1 MPKRRFKLLLTT
13 AHKRILFSIVLLGA
27 LGVLGFGVL
36 QFLESEEHPAPQ
48 INTARV
54 LPKPIS
60 APVTTTKA
68 VIANLAEGRTAAA
81 NEVLAE
87 TSGAAPS
94 PASGVVETTTVSA
107 PEMPQPVANQP
118 ASPRQPSV
126 AFAAWVRDAQI
137 SGVRSG
143 VSPRVFI
150 ERSTYGVGDLVN
162 PQLGIT
168 FVGYDSETRLLT
180 FKDDS
185 GAIAERRY

>member
-1 MPKRRFKLLLTT
+1 MLLTAT
-13 AHKRILFSIVLLGA
+13 HKRILFAIAALGA

-36 QFLESEEHPAPQ
+36 QFLESEEHPVPQ
-48 INTARV
+48 LNTARV

-68 VIANLAEGRTAAA
+68 VIANIAEGRTASA

-87 TSGAAPS
+87 TSGVAPS
-94 PASGVVETTTVSA
+94 PSSDVVETATVPA
-107 PEMPQPVANQP
+107 PELPKPIANQQAAP
-118 ASPRQPSV
+118 LQPSV
-126 AFAAWVRDAQI
+126 AFATWVRDAQI

-143 VSPRVFI
+143 ASPRVFI

-185 GAIAERRY
+185 GAVVERRY